1 MYARSRFGQLGRAET
16 RTKEITKRA
25 HWNPDPVVDHQH
37 IDRQGEGGE
46 PRFSLGP
53 REQIAPVNWR
63 GERRER

>member
-1 MYARSRFGQLGRAET
+1 MYARLRFGQLGRAET

-53 REQIAPVNWR
+53 RE
-63 GERRER
+63 